1 MSYDYKST
9 DIDIYRLYK
18 DEIKREDEI
27 VHQRSTAA
35 LTFHG
40 LLFTSMTF
48 LLSNPWFK
56 DNVRPDTYPFRVI
69 ILAILGYVGFAIAIL
84 SAAGIMA
91 ANASI
96 REVSGK
102 YNLLEDKNPNWPQ
115 LHGSSGK
122 FQIGSLFAV
131 SMHVM
136 LAANWA
142 LYEAI
147 LGWFVLQWQPIAAIS
162 VLVVMLLV
170 LLWAIVWTK
179 RHLNKNVSNKNDDLV
194 LASKPA
200 EHGQNDQ

>member
-1 MSYDYKST
+1 MSDDPKST
-9 DIDIYRLYK
+9 NIALYQLYK

-27 VHQRSTAA
+27 VHQRSTSA

-48 LLSNPWFK
+48 LLSNPWFA
-56 DNVRPDTYPFRVI
+56 DNVRPDTYPFRLL
-69 ILAILGYVGFAIAIL
+69 ILAVLGYIGFCIAIL

-96 REVSGK
+96 RDVSGK
-102 YNLLEDKNPNWPQ
+102 YDLLENKHADWPQ

-147 LGWFVLQWQPIAAIS
+147 LSWRLLRWQPLAAIS
-162 VLVVMLLV
+162 VLIVMLLV
-170 LLWAIVWTK
+170 LLWAIWWTK
-179 RHLNKNVSNKNDDLV
+179 RHLNKKVPITGGTKS
-194 LASKPA
+194 STR
-200 EHGQNDQ
+200 